1 MSAKKMN
8 EREYSVYIH
17 SFDLKRGMV
26 ALVDPVKGT
35 LEQCKAAADLWCAQD
50 NFWIYGAV
58 VGKGKALLA
67 ETAVVSPRKV
77 RVGGVFTPAYTCELV
92 ARFLEKHRAIKTKDS
107 AVSQYDADGNVLDDA
122 WAEDK

>member
-67 ETAVVSPRKV
+67 ETA
-77 RVGGVFTPAYTCELV
+77 ELV